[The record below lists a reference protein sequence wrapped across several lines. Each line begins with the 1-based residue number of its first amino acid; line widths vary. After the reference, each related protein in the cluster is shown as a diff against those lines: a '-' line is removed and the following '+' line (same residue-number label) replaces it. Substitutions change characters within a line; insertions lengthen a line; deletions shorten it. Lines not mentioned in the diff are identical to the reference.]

1 MKKASGALTKK
12 TFKLNQSEFWSGF
25 IKGLATGL
33 LTLLLWYLTYSFLMR
48 AEVFTLALLFVGEWL
63 LPVCIFHVTM
73 KKNSEKMGL
82 LVSHYCI
89 FLLGMLYVAFQLI

>member
-73 KKNSEKMGL
+73 KRTARKWACWSATTAY
-82 LVSHYCI
+82 SFSACCTWH
-89 FLLGMLYVAFQLI
+89 FS